1 MELAIS
7 RPSSSGE
14 RHHANRT
21 TFPDTAFNKR
31 TRNRMRQTELH
42 LLIEALETLRRKHR
56 MITDCLFECVVL
68 DAITIKNVALAQQL
82 DAPAVERIL

>member
-1 MELAIS
+1 
-7 RPSSSGE
+7 
-14 RHHANRT
+14 
-21 TFPDTAFNKR
+21 
-31 TRNRMRQTELH
+31 
-42 LLIEALETLRRKHR
+42 